1 MESKIEE
8 KNGLIIIRAI
18 NNFVEGVIRDKY
30 LNKLKIELGEEVLLE
45 EVG

>member
-18 NNFVEGVIRDKY
+18 NNFVKGVIRDKY
-30 LNKLKIELGEEVLLE
+30 LNKLKIELGKEIALKE
-45 EVG
+45 G